1 MSIQIKGIDHV
12 VLLVSNVKRS
22 INFYCDALGCS
33 VDTERPDLGLY
44 HLRAG
49 TAFIDLVDIHGKL
62 GNQSLGPR
70 KAEGRNLDH
79 FALRI
84 EPFVEQGISSHLTAF
99 DVKVGEVA
107 QRYGADD
114 DSPPIYISD
123 PNNNTIELKGP
134 ANETPPTN

>member
-1 MSIQIKGIDHV
+1 M
-12 VLLVSNVKRS
+12 VSNVKCA

-33 VDTERPDLGLY
+33 VDRERPDLGLY

-62 GNQSLGPR
+62 GKQSLGSR
-70 KAEGRNLDH
+70 KAEGRNVDH

-84 EPFVEQGISSHLTAF
+84 ESFVEQDISSHLVAF
-99 DVKVGEVA
+99 DVKIGELF
-107 QRYGADD
+107 QRYGADGD
-114 DSPPIYISD
+114 DPSIYISD
-123 PNNNTIELKGP
+123 PDNNTIELKGP